1 MTKSKKKKLNYTE
14 IRKQHLL
21 EDNEKEEKI
30 LKKLSKKLKMNRNST
45 KTKQKK
51 EQTPLWLTQCGFDC
65 TVYSSLFN
73 VKFNLI
79 YILDILNFEK
89 QINLEKD
96 NTDSNNTVL
105 CTTVGVS
112 SKKKSK
118 KLDLY
123 GQNTNSSNN
132 SRSITDHDDQHS
144 DVDSLLNEPIQC
156 TDLSVNE
163 KLNEVNISMLNDN
176 HDFNETLCKSI
187 RSSLNR
193 LSESQMS
200 KIITEL
206 CDLFNKYPR
215 ASVRSH
221 LIEEIC
227 NLIECTQINRHT
239 KIGWLHQELALCITC
254 IQIMLHHLFQSI
266 PLIGYLIESIIFRLF
281 PINNNKVQLS
291 SNGICTYSIF
301 LAYLYRFGVISGTL
315 ILDILKAYIRDCD
328 IGKVKAAHFI
338 TIAVGVNLRKSNL
351 NVCQEII
358 QQANLELEKHKLQN
372 FEIAFELEGLIQ
384 RLSEK
389 RSMEECVTRS
399 LHLQKLIRVWTKGLS
414 VTDDMCLTVGLE
426 DLLNASST
434 GRWWLIGSAVNRLVN
449 DISSVKSKDVGKSK
463 PSLNPE
469 LVAVA
474 EKLGLHTTSRQLT
487 FSILVS
493 TPGGPDATASALL
506 KSCHTS
512 ANSPGV
518 QLVAG
523 SIAGRER
530 EMIHILLHCVMSEM
544 PFNRFY
550 PRVLG
555 GILNCHRRFLMMIK
569 CGFWDILNNTNL
581 TVKAKSNAGQALG
594 LLCLVY
600 NFPLTVLKNYNFG
613 DTSEGN
619 IAFLQYT
626 IMELCTGEY
635 QNVLA
640 KLLQLS
646 AYTRLCRNCR
656 IFMRKHLINEM
667 VADDKFDSNL
677 KAIVTK
683 LVSDMREAESF

>member
-1 MTKSKKKKLNYTE
+1 MTKSKKRKLNYTE

-30 LKKLSKKLKMNRNST
+30 LKKLSKKLKMDRNST

-65 TVYSSLFN
+65 TVYFSLFN
-73 VKFNLI
+73 VKFNFI

-123 GQNTNSSNN
+123 GQNTNSSND

-239 KIGWLHQELALCITC
+239 KIGWLHQELAICITC

-281 PINNNKVQLS
+281 PINNNNNEIQLS

-338 TIAVGVNLRKSNL
+338 TI
-351 NVCQEII
+351 
-358 QQANLELEKHKLQN
+358 
-372 FEIAFELEGLIQ
+372 
-384 RLSEK
+384 
-389 RSMEECVTRS
+389 
-399 LHLQKLIRVWTKGLS
+399 GLS

-449 DISSVKSKDVGKSK
+449 DISSVKSKDDEKSK
-463 PSLNPE
+463 LSLNPE

-474 EKLGLHTTSRQLT
+474 EKLGLRTTSRQLT

>member
-1 MTKSKKKKLNYTE
+1 KLNYTE

-89 QINLEKD
+89 QINLEKN

-112 SKKKSK
+112 SKK
-118 KLDLY
+118 
-123 GQNTNSSNN
+123 
-132 SRSITDHDDQHS
+132 I
-144 DVDSLLNEPIQC
+144 
-156 TDLSVNE
+156 
-163 KLNEVNISMLNDN
+163 NISILNDN

-215 ASVRSH
+215 ASVRSY

-239 KIGWLHQELALCITC
+239 KIGWLHQELAICITC

-266 PLIGYLIESIIFRLF
+266 PLIGYLIESIIYRLF
-281 PINNNKVQLS
+281 PINNNNDNNNKVQLS

-338 TIAVGVNLRKSNL
+338 TIAVGVNLRKSNM

-434 GRWWLIGSAVNRLVN
+434 GRWWLVGSAVNRLVN
-449 DISSVKSKDVGKSK
+449 DISSVKSKDDEKSK

-469 LVAVA
+469 V
-474 EKLGLHTTSRQLT
+474 
-487 FSILVS
+487 
-493 TPGGPDATASALL
+493 
-506 KSCHTS
+506 
-512 ANSPGV
+512 
-518 QLVAG
+518 
-523 SIAGRER
+523 
-530 EMIHILLHCVMSEM
+530 
-544 PFNRFY
+544 
-550 PRVLG
+550 
-555 GILNCHRRFLMMIK
+555 
-569 CGFWDILNNTNL
+569 
-581 TVKAKSNAGQALG
+581 
-594 LLCLVY
+594 
-600 NFPLTVLKNYNFG
+600 
-613 DTSEGN
+613 
-619 IAFLQYT
+619 
-626 IMELCTGEY
+626 
-635 QNVLA
+635 
-640 KLLQLS
+640 
-646 AYTRLCRNCR
+646 
-656 IFMRKHLINEM
+656 
-667 VADDKFDSNL
+667 
-677 KAIVTK
+677 
-683 LVSDMREAESF
+683 

>member
-51 EQTPLWLTQCGFDC
+51 ERTPLWLTQCGFD
-65 TVYSSLFN
+65 Y
-73 VKFNLI
+73 
-79 YILDILNFEK
+79 ILNFEK
-89 QINLEKD
+89 QINFEKD
-96 NTDSNNTVL
+96 NSDNNNTVL
-105 CTTVGVS
+105 STTIGVS

-118 KLDLY
+118 TLDLY
-123 GQNTNSSNN
+123 GQNTKSSNDN
-132 SRSITDHDDQHS
+132 NGQSIIDHNDQHS
-144 DVDSLLNEPIQC
+144 DVDSLLNEPIKS

-163 KLNEVNISMLNDN
+163 KLDEVNISMIHDN
-176 HDFNETLCKSI
+176 HDINENLCKSI

-200 KIITEL
+200 KIITEI

-215 ASVRSH
+215 ASVRSYF
-221 LIEEIC
+221 IEEIC
-227 NLIECTQINRHT
+227 NLIECTQINRHS
-239 KIGWLHQELALCITC
+239 KIGWLHQELAICITC
-254 IQIMLHHLFQSI
+254 IQIMLHNLFQSI
-266 PLIGYLIESIIFRLF
+266 PLIGYLIESIIYRLF
-281 PINNNKVQLS
+281 PDNNNKVQLS

-315 ILDILKAYIRDCD
+315 ILDILKAYLRDCD
-328 IGKVKAAHFI
+328 IGKAKAAHFI
-338 TIAVGVNLRKSNL
+338 TIAVGVNLRKFNL
-351 NVCQEII
+351 NICQEII
-358 QQANLELEKHKLQN
+358 QQANSELEKHKLHN

-434 GRWWLIGSAVNRLVN
+434 GRWWLVGSAVNRSVN
-449 DISSVKSKDVGKSK
+449 DISSVKSKDDEKPK

-469 LVAVA
+469 MVAVA
-474 EKLGLHTTSRQLT
+474 EKLGLRTASRQLT

-518 QLVAG
+518 QLGAG

-569 CGFWDILNNTNL
+569 CGFWDILNNANL
-581 TVKAKSNAGQALG
+581 TVKAKSNAGQTLG

-640 KLLQLS
+640 KLMQLS

-683 LVSDMREAESF
+683 LVSDMRETESF

>member
-21 EDNEKEEKI
+21 EDNEEEERI

-51 EQTPLWLTQCGFDC
+51 EQTPLWLTQCGFD
-65 TVYSSLFN
+65 Y
-73 VKFNLI
+73 
-79 YILDILNFEK
+79 ILNFEK
-89 QINLEKD
+89 RINLEKD
-96 NTDSNNTVL
+96 NTGSNNAIL

-118 KLDLY
+118 ILDLY
-123 GQNTNSSNN
+123 GQNTNSNN
-132 SRSITDHDDQHS
+132 NGRAFTDHDDQHS

-163 KLNEVNISMLNDN
+163 KLDEVNISMLHDN

-215 ASVRSH
+215 AS
-221 LIEEIC
+221 
-227 NLIECTQINRHT
+227 CTQINRHT
-239 KIGWLHQELALCITC
+239 KIGWLHQELAICITC

-281 PINNNKVQLS
+281 PINNNKIQLS

-338 TIAVGVNLRKSNL
+338 TIAVGVHLRKFNL

-358 QQANLELEKHKLQN
+358 QQANFELEKHKLQN

-449 DISSVKSKDVGKSK
+449 DISSVKSKDDEKSK
-463 PSLNPE
+463 PFLNPE
-469 LVAVA
+469 MVAVA
-474 EKLGLHTTSRQLT
+474 EKLGLRTASRQLT

-518 QLVAG
+518 QLAAG

-635 QNVLA
+635 QYVLA
-640 KLLQLS
+640 KLMQLS